1 MGGASNKFVDSIIDS
16 RVHLNKIPGAAN
28 SRIQSHSFPSRET
41 NIKQKITASQETC
54 FNKEIWKGKWDIEKV
69 RLTLREHSCLF
80 GMCI

>member
-41 NIKQKITASQETC
+41 NIQTENYSFTRDMFQ
-54 FNKEIWKGKWDIEKV
+54 
-69 RLTLREHSCLF
+69 
-80 GMCI
+80 